1 MNFRIAAVIALAS
14 VAAACGAARGP
25 VIGGGDSKAVNV
37 GGTISGIVRS
47 ADGGAPLAGRKVT
60 AVSVESGQ
68 RIEATT
74 AINGGYTIKVP
85 LGHYRL
91 EVELQPGEVVTEQ
104 PNEVHI
110 STSDIDAGRNFGI
123 SGKR

>member
-1 MNFRIAAVIALAS
+1 MVLRTSVIVLAL
-14 VAAACGAARGP
+14 VCAACGVARGP
-25 VIGGGDSKAVNV
+25 VVGGGDSKALNV

-60 AVSVESGQ
+60 AVSVENGQ

-74 AINGGYTIKVP
+74 AVNGGYTIKVP

-91 EVELQPGEVVTEQ
+91 EVELQAGEVVTEQ
-104 PNEVHI
+104 PDEVHI

-123 SGKR
+123 SAKR